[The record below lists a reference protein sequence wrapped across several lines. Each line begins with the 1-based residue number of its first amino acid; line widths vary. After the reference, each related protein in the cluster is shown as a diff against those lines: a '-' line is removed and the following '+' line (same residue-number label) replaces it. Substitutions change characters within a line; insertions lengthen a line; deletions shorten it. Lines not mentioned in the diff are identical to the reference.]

1 MNTLH
6 HSHVTDSPSS
16 LIDALNRYVEAGIDP
31 AFDSDMDELER
42 QFAEYRLGRAIDL
55 N

>member
-1 MNTLH
+1 MNTLL
-6 HSHVTDSPSS
+6 HSDVTDSPSS

-42 QFAEYRLGRAIDL
+42 QFAEYRLGRASDL
-55 N
+55 I

>member
-1 MNTLH
+1 MNTFNYH
-6 HSHVTDSPSS
+6 APDGVFS
-16 LIDALNRYVEAGIDP
+16 LVAALDRYAEAGIDP

-42 QFAEYRLGRAIDL
+42 QFAEIRITYDH